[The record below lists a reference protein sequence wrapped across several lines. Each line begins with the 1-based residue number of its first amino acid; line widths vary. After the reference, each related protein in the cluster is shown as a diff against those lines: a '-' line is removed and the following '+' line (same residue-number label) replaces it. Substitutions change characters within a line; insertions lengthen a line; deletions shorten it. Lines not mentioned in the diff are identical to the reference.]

1 MILLATCPELPDL
14 YFDDQLLLSALRDL
28 GIDAR
33 AAVWSDPG
41 VDWERA
47 PAVVIRSCWD
57 YFDRPD
63 AFATW
68 VSSLAGGALCNPA
81 DTITWNMD
89 KRYLEDLRHQGTD
102 VPEIYWPGAP
112 LPPGQLLQELEARG
126 WREFVC
132 KPAISGGAR
141 NTWRGSVE
149 EIDISESRLNNL
161 LPHHDML
168 LQPYL
173 HEVEREGEWSFIF
186 FGGVFSHAVLKRA
199 RPGDFRVQ
207 DDHGGTVHT
216 EPPPP
221 GLLAQAR
228 AVQQRVTKPHTYAR
242 VDGIEVEGKL
252 MLMELELIEPEL
264 FLRTHPDA
272 PRVMAKAIA
281 ARFDA

>member
-1 MILLATCPELPDL
+1 MILLATSPELPDL
-14 YFDDQLLLSALRDL
+14 YDDDQLLLSALRDL
-28 GIDAR
+28 GHTAQ
-33 AAVWSDPG
+33 AAVWSDPD
-41 VDWERA
+41 VDWGSARG
-47 PAVVIRSCWD
+47 VVIRSCWD

-63 AFATW
+63 AFAAWTAALPPG
-68 VSSLAGGALCNPA
+68 VLCNPR
-81 DTITWNMD
+81 DTITWNMN
-89 KRYLEDLRHQGTD
+89 KRYLEDLRHQGAD

-112 LPPGQLLQELEARG
+112 LSPGRLATELESRG

-132 KPAISGGAR
+132 KPAISGAAR

-149 EIDISESRLNNL
+149 ELEISESRLNNL
-161 LPHHDML
+161 LSHHDML
-168 LQPYL
+168 VQPYL
-173 HEVEREGEWSFIF
+173 REVEHHGEWSFIF

-207 DDHGGTVHT
+207 DDHGGTVHV
-216 EPPPP
+216 EPPPA
-221 GLLAQAR
+221 GLLAQAQ

-272 PRVMAKAIA
+272 PRVMATAIA